1 MSGNIHNTDIK
12 KIKKE
17 VNDLINDLDNGYD
30 ITNKYYY
37 LENTSKALYNYIVKQ
52 YNTPRFNKEFF
63 TNNLEMMLKNIEK
76 IQKSNDI
83 EKTQHEAS
91 ILIGEELA
99 SQFIPCFNES
109 KLDKVPQLKK

>member
-17 VNDLINDLDNGYD
+17 VTDLINDLDNGCGV
-30 ITNKYYY
+30 TNKYHY
-37 LENTSKALYNYIVKQ
+37 LKNTSKSLYDYIVKE
-52 YNTPRFNKEFF
+52 YDTPRFNKEFF
-63 TNNLEMMLKNIEK
+63 TNNLEMMLKGIEK

-91 ILIGEELA
+91 ILIGEKLA
-99 SQFIPCFNES
+99 SQFIP
-109 KLDKVPQLKK
+109 QLKK